1 MTLPDLRPVVVCLG
15 SVVMDHTFYVDDIVQ
30 PPSKNR
36 ARSYTLGAGGLAA
49 NASIA
54 VSRLGGN
61 CVFWGRVGDD
71 LNGGPLLDA
80 LAEQGVDVSHCN
92 RAAGGRTP
100 VSAVLV
106 DPQGERS
113 IYAYRGEGLGTDP
126 AWLPLHLLDGAK
138 SFLCDPRWPEGSAR
152 ALDYARAR
160 GLPTVIDGEKSETR
174 ILLDLIPRT
183 DHAIFSV
190 PGLAN
195 FAPGAKP
202 VDALRRAI
210 AAGCKVAAV
219 TRGEKGVL
227 WLTAADPTPRV
238 TPAFRVQATNTTG
251 AGDVFHGAYALAIAE
266 GQPIDRA
273 MRFAS
278 AAGALRARDGATPG
292 RDMLEALLREQ
303 PG

>member
-1 MTLPDLRPVVVCLG
+1 MTSPILRATVVCLG
-15 SVVMDHTFYVDDIVQ
+15 SVVMDHTFHVDEVVQ

-36 ARSYTLGAGGLAA
+36 ARGYHLGAGGLAA

-54 VSRLGGN
+54 VSRLGGH

-71 LNGGPLLDA
+71 LNGRPLLDA
-80 LAEQGVDVSHCN
+80 LAAQGVDVSECHV
-92 RAAGGRTP
+92 APGGRTP

-126 AWLPLHLLDGAK
+126 AWLKLARIEAAQA
-138 SFLCDPRWPEGSAR
+138 FLCDPRWPEGSAR
-152 ALDYARAR
+152 ALDHARAR
-160 GLPTVIDGEKSETR
+160 GIPSVIDGEKSETR
-174 ILLDLIPRT
+174 ILRDLIPRV

-195 FAPGAKP
+195 YAPGLKP
-202 VDALRRAI
+202 AEALRQAI
-210 AAGCKVAAV
+210 ADGCKVAGV
-219 TRGEKGVL
+219 TRGEDGTL
-227 WLTAADPTPRV
+227 WMTAEDREPRV
-238 TPAFRVQATNTTG
+238 TPAFKVQATNTTG

-266 GQPIDRA
+266 RQPIPEA

-278 AAGALRARDGATPG
+278 AAGGLRARDGATPD
-292 RDMLEALLREQ
+292 RTMVEQLLASS